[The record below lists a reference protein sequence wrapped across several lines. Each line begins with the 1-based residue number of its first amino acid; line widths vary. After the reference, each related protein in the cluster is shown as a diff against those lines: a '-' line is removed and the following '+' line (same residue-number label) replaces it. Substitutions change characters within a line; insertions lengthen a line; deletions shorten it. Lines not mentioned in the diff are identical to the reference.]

1 MEVWA
6 HRGFSGLY
14 PENTMLAFEK
24 AVESGCDGIEMDV
37 HLSKDGEP
45 VVIHDESLLRTCGID
60 KAVSDLTLDELMLT
74 RASKT
79 QGDRFDATIPS
90 FEEFCSFV
98 KKSGT
103 RANIEIKTGIV
114 YYPHIEEK
122 VVALVK
128 KYGIEDQII
137 FSSFNW
143 LSLVIVK
150 RLLPSVDCGLLFE
163 KMLDIKHLSYL
174 ASEAGLNL
182 LHPDSCLI
190 DDEMIKE
197 SSSLGLKINAWTVNK
212 EEDIKSMIEKSIN
225 GVITNYPDRALK
237 LLNRF

>member
-1 MEVWA
+1 M
-6 HRGFSGLY
+6 
-14 PENTMLAFEK
+14 
-24 AVESGCDGIEMDV
+24 
-37 HLSKDGEP
+37 
-45 VVIHDESLLRTCGID
+45 
-60 KAVSDLTLDELMLT
+60 
-74 RASKT
+74 
-79 QGDRFDATIPS
+79 
-90 FEEFCSFV
+90 
-98 KKSGT
+98 
-103 RANIEIKTGIV
+103 
-114 YYPHIEEK
+114 
-122 VVALVK
+122 ALVK
-128 KYGIEDQII
+128 KYGIENQII

-174 ASEAGLNL
+174 AFEAGLNL
-182 LHPDSCLI
+182 LHPDFNLI

-212 EEDIKSMIEKSIN
+212 EEDIKSMIQKSIN